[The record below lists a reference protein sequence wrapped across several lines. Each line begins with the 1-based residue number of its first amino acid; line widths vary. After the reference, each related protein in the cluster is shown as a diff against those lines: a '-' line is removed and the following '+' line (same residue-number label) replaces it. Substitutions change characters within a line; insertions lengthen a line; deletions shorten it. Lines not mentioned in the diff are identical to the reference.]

1 MDTKFRHLIHRAKV
15 VMEALPYL
23 IKFHNQVMVIKYGG
37 AAMKDPILKQQVM
50 QDIVL
55 LKFIGIHPIVVH
67 GGGPEINKALEKNKI
82 PTHFVNGQRYSSKEV
97 LAVVEKVLGGE
108 INHAICEL
116 LKTAGGRP
124 KGFSGSNGKIIRAKK
139 LYLEDEKGAS
149 LDLGYIGKV
158 EGVRYRTLMK
168 FVKQGY
174 IPVLAPIGVGRG
186 GQCFNINADLAAAG
200 VASSIKAK
208 KLILMTDTYGV
219 LDKQGEL
226 ISSINTASAKKMI
239 QQKIISGGMIPKVN
253 CGLNAIKNGVEKV
266 HIIDGRIPH
275 AVLLEIFTDVGIGT
289 MVVG

>member
-1 MDTKFRHLIHRAKV
+1 
-15 VMEALPYL
+15 
-23 IKFHNQVMVIKYGG
+23 MVIKYGG

-82 PTHFVNGQRYSSKEV
+82 PTHFVHGQRYSSKEV
-97 LAVVEKVLGGE
+97 LSVVEKVLGGE

-116 LKTAGGRP
+116 LKAAGGKS
-124 KGFSGSNGKIIRAKK
+124 KGFSGNNGKIIRAKK
-139 LYLEDEKGAS
+139 LYLEDEKGQA

-208 KLILMTDTYGV
+208 KLILLTDTYGV
-219 LDKQGEL
+219 LDSQGKL
-226 ISSINTASAKKMI
+226 VSSINTASAKKMI
-239 QQKIISGGMIPKVN
+239 KQKVISGGMIPKVN
-253 CGLNAIKNGVEKV
+253 CGLDAIKNGVEKV

-289 MVVG
+289 MVVS